1 MPGFFVFRAR
11 LKFFLGGRCQPVSMI
26 KGIVNATVGLSIAA
40 LLDRKF
46 DGGQHI
52 EAALAILQHIRHSMG
67 L

>member
-1 MPGFFVFRAR
+1 
-11 LKFFLGGRCQPVSMI
+11 MI